1 MTTLFIA
8 DLHLDPLRPEIQ
20 ARFSGF
26 LQREARQARALYILG
41 DLFEV
46 WVGDDAPLPEYRPG
60 MRALRE
66 LADSGVPVYFMHGN
80 RDFLIGQRFA
90 RECGVQLLP
99 DPSVINLYG
108 EPTALLHGDSL
119 CTDDREYQRFRYWV
133 RKPWLQDL
141 LLRLPASL
149 RWRIGRSIR
158 ARSQQRTRNK
168 PMQIMDVN
176 PEAVVARF
184 HELGVRRMI
193 HGHTHRPDRHKV
205 ELGGNA
211 TAERIVLGDW
221 FEQGSVLRVDE
232 NHCELA
238 SFQD

>member
-26 LQREARQARALYILG
+26 LQREARQAPALYILG

>member
-20 ARFSGF
+20 ARFSDF
-26 LQREARQARALYILG
+26 LQGEARQARALYILG

-90 RECGVQLLP
+90 RECGIQLLP
-99 DPSVINLYG
+99 DPSVIDLYG
-108 EPTALLHGDSL
+108 EPTALLHGDTL
-119 CTDDREYQRFRYWV
+119 CTDDREYQRFRYWM
-133 RKPWLQDL
+133 RKPWLQHL

-176 PEAVVARF
+176 PDAVATSF
-184 HELGVRRMI
+184 HTLGVRRMI
-193 HGHTHRPDRHKV
+193 HGHTHRPARHQV
-205 ELGGNA
+205 DLGGGA
-211 TAERIVLGDW
+211 TGERIVLGDW
-221 FEQGSVLRVDE
+221 FEQGSVLRVDK
-232 NHCELA
+232 NHCELG
-238 SFQD
+238 SLQD